1 MAHELKKSERKE
13 EERVR
18 KEQREEKWRREHAYE
33 ELHRGLGE
41 DDGEGLGRSNQE
53 ESDEDDFM

>member
-1 MAHELKKSERKE
+1 M
-13 EERVR
+13 R

-41 DDGEGLGRSNQE
+41 EDDGQEDRGRSNQE
-53 ESDEDDFM
+53 EWDEEDFM